1 LAEKQWEVGRKTV
14 GSGQWSA
21 KQLAVHSLQ
30 ENRRCS
36 MQTVVF
42 GDPKPRTRQVLLW
55 AVLLQ
60 VLFAL
65 SAGLLYILG
74 GLPLTMVVQV
84 LSAAALVLY
93 CLALAYFLVVYLRSP
108 EVKQK
113 SKLKALL
120 RQNKQE
126 YRAAQ
131 AQLAKALQSVE
142 PVRAAAQIRRENEQV
157 LFDATVAVIDAQI
170 EELNRPLVHE
180 LSTAL
185 AAIQTAHLN
194 AGLKAVFL
202 EPAAVP
208 GIGELLGEKLRENG
222 ILTAYDVTEKNVK
235 SIQGIGK
242 SKATSL
248 IWWRESYEKEIQAT
262 QPLQLPEVERQ
273 AIEERHIGKIKAQQ
287 DEKDTLTQAHQ
298 RSLAS
303 IQAKT
308 AEAEAA
314 VQLLESETRLQ
325 QDARQ
330 RRKDELLQELKTYN
344 SITFLGLLS
353 AALANPRAGWQKR
366 IQSSLLLVVLAFA
379 ATLNV
384 LILLAALFR
393 TA

>member
-1 LAEKQWEVGRKTV
+1 
-14 GSGQWSA
+14 
-21 KQLAVHSLQ
+21 
-30 ENRRCS
+30 

-42 GDPKPRTRQVLLW
+42 GDPMPRTRQVILW

-65 SAGLLYILG
+65 STGLLYILG
-74 GLPLTMVVQV
+74 GLPLNMVVEV

-113 SKLKALL
+113 SQLKALL
-120 RQNKQE
+120 RQNKQD
-126 YRAAQ
+126 YRAAG
-131 AQLAKALQSVE
+131 AQLARALRSVE
-142 PVRAAAQIRRENEQV
+142 PIRASAQARRENEQV
-157 LFDATVAVIDAQI
+157 LFDATVAVIDAQL
-170 EELNRPLVHE
+170 EELNRALANE

-185 AAIQTAHLN
+185 AAIQAAHLD
-194 AGLKAVFL
+194 AGLKAVPL
-202 EPAAVP
+202 DHAAVP
-208 GIGELLGEKLRENG
+208 GIGEMLEEKLRENG
-222 ILTAYDVTEKNVK
+222 ILTAYDVTEKTVK
-235 SIQGIGK
+235 SVQGIGK
-242 SKATSL
+242 SKATTL

-262 QPLQLPEVERQ
+262 QPLELSEVEQQ
-273 AIEERHIGKIKAQQ
+273 AIEERHAGKIKAQQ
-287 DEKDTLTQAHQ
+287 EEKDTLTQTHQ
-298 RSLAS
+298 RSLES
-303 IQAKT
+303 IQAKAEDDVT
-308 AEAEAA
+308 AM
-314 VQLLESETRLQ
+314 QLLESETRLQ
-325 QDARQ
+325 LDALQ
-330 RRKDELLQELKTYN
+330 SRKDELLQELKTYN